1 MKKGKAPRHVP
12 ENWIYEDNFTGGE
25 ENQVIEE
32 IMAIL
37 AKRRITI
44 ATAKRILN
52 DTIDAIDKETICGG
66 DRRVDGEF
74 IQADQSFPE
83 VNEPAVHIQG

>member
-1 MKKGKAPRHVP
+1 MDKKRAPRHVP
-12 ENWIYEDNFTGGE
+12 ENWIYSDNFTGGE

-52 DTIDAIDKETICGG
+52 DTIEAIDKETICGG
-66 DRRVDGEF
+66 DRKIDGEL
-74 IQADQSFPE
+74 IQADQ
-83 VNEPAVHIQG
+83 